1 MANNS
6 KFTPSAEPLW
16 KSIIVKSKLPEE
28 LSCLH
33 ELSRNIWWVWNY
45 EATELFET
53 IDSEL
58 WASVEKNPILLLE
71 RVSYS
76 RLCELAKD
84 GNFVA
89 RLNGVYSKF
98 KTYLKQPFA
107 YAPSIAYF
115 SMEYGL
121 SNILKIYSGGLGIL
135 AGDYLKE
142 ASDSRVNMTAVG
154 LLYRYG
160 YFKQT
165 LSING
170 EQQAIYEPQEFQ
182 SLPIDEVRTE
192 DGKLLFI
199 PINFPGRQVQLKV
212 WRVNV
217 GRISLYLLDA
227 DHALNN
233 AEDRTITH
241 TLYGGDWENRL
252 KQEIILGM
260 GGVRLL
266 NTLGVQ
272 ADVYHCNEGH
282 AALLNIQR
290 LIDYTDKGLNFN
302 EALEV
307 VKASSL
313 FTTHTPVPAG
323 HDKFTADLI
332 GKYLGH
338 TPDLL
343 GISWDEFFY
352 LGQENDGK
360 FSMSVLA
367 ARTSQEMNGVS
378 WLHGEVSKDMFKHLW
393 PGFSSDEL
401 HINYVTNG
409 VHYGTWTA
417 SEMQRFYDKNLD
429 NDLLKDVSNHSYWEK
444 IQSVDDASIWNV
456 RKQLKKKLFDYIRT
470 RQVST
475 LYASDDPSR
484 TLDILEGIKPNAL
497 TIGFARRFAT
507 YKRAHLLFSD
517 LNRLSKIVNN
527 PKCPV
532 QFIFAGKAH
541 PADGG
546 GQALIK
552 NIVEISHRPEF
563 IGKIIFLENYDME
576 LAHRLVSG
584 VDVWLNTPTRPLE
597 ASGTSGQK
605 AELNGVLNFSV
616 LDGWWYEGYK
626 PGAGWALT
634 DKQTYQE
641 TKYQDELDASTI
653 YYMLEHE
660 IIPLYYDQTDEI
672 PKKWIQCI
680 KNSLNHI
687 APEFTTKRMITD
699 YLNRF
704 YIPQEKRA
712 SQLKADDF
720 KAAKDLTVWKQKVR
734 NVWDKIEI
742 VNVDMPDI
750 AKEELGI
757 GQIYPISITI
767 DKVDPD
773 IDLGLEMVM
782 VSSGTDDKNT
792 KVVHAEPFTVAE
804 TNGSQVTYKLSL
816 SLNYPGVFRFG
827 LRIFPSNAILPNK
840 QDFPLLKWI

>member
-1 MANNS
+1 MEIKNN
-6 KFTPSAEPLW
+6 FAPSAEPLW

-28 LSCLH
+28 LATLH
-33 ELSRNIWWVWNY
+33 ELSRNIWWSWNY
-45 EATELFET
+45 EVTDLFDE
-53 IDSEL
+53 IDHDL
-58 WASVEKNPILLLE
+58 WESVEKNPILLLE
-71 RVSYS
+71 RVPYT
-76 RLCELAKD
+76 RLNELAKD
-84 GNFVA
+84 SVFVGK
-89 RLNGVYSKF
+89 LNKIYAKF
-98 KTYLKQPFA
+98 KDYLAQPFA
-107 YAPSIAYF
+107 YKPSIAYF
-115 SMEYGL
+115 SMEYGMT
-121 SNILKIYSGGLGIL
+121 NVLKIYSGGLGIL

-160 YFKQT
+160 YFKQS

-170 EQQAIYEPQEFQ
+170 EQQAIYEAQEFQ
-182 SLPIDEVRTE
+182 SLPIDEVRTA
-192 DGKLLFI
+192 DGQLLYI

-217 GRISLYLLDA
+217 GRVSLYLLDS
-227 DHALNN
+227 DHPLNSP
-233 AEDRTITH
+233 EDRTITH
-241 TLYGGDWENRL
+241 ALYGGDWENRM
-252 KQEIILGM
+252 KQEMILGM

-266 NTLGVQ
+266 NALGIT

-282 AALLNIQR
+282 AALLNVQR
-290 LIDYTDKGLNFN
+290 LIDYTDNGLTFH
-302 EALEV
+302 EALEA
-307 VKASSL
+307 VKVSSL

-323 HDKFTADLI
+323 HDKFDKDLV
-332 GKYLGH
+332 GRYLGH
-338 TPDLL
+338 IPELL
-343 GISWDEFFY
+343 GITWDEFWH
-352 LGQENDGK
+352 LGEENDGK

-378 WLHGEVSKDMFKHLW
+378 WLHGEVSKDMFAHLW
-393 PGFSSDEL
+393 PGFTSDEL
-401 HINYVTNG
+401 HVSYVTNG

-417 SEMQRFYDKNLD
+417 SEMQKFNDKFLSP
-429 NDLLKDVSNHSYWEK
+429 DLAKDYSNKSYWES
-444 IQSVDDASIWNV
+444 IQSVDDKEIWNV
-456 RKQLKKKLFDYIRT
+456 RMALKNKLMAYIRD
-470 RQVST
+470 RKLDT
-475 LYASDDPSR
+475 LYATDDPSR
-484 TLDILEGIKPNAL
+484 TMDIIEGINPNAL

-517 LNRLSKIVNN
+517 LNRLSRILNN
-527 PKCPV
+527 PERPV
-532 QFIFAGKAH
+532 QFVFAGKAH

-626 PGAGWALT
+626 KGAGWALT
-634 DKQTYQE
+634 DKQTY
-641 TKYQDELDASTI
+641 TDAKYQDELDASVI
-653 YYMLEHE
+653 YYLLEHE
-660 IIPLYYDQTDEI
+660 IAPLYYDQKDGI
-672 PKKWIQCI
+672 PHAWIQYI
-680 KNSLNHI
+680 KNSLCQI

-704 YIPQEKRA
+704 YIPLEKRG
-712 SQLKADDF
+712 SELRADNN
-720 KAAKDLTVWKQKVR
+720 KNIKDLTAWKQKVTAI
-734 NVWDKIEI
+734 WDQIMV

-750 AKEELGI
+750 AKEVLGI
-757 GQIYPISITI
+757 GQTYPISVTI
-767 DKVDPD
+767 NKVDPD
-773 IDLGLEMVM
+773 VELGLELVFI
-782 VSSGTDDKNT
+782 SGANEAKT
-792 KVVHAEPFTVAE
+792 KIVHAEPFAVSKRDGAT
-804 TNGSQVTYKLSL
+804 VTYSVSL

-827 LRIFPSNAILPNK
+827 LRIFPTHPLLPNK

>member
-1 MANNS
+1 MEIKTNFA
-6 KFTPSAEPLW
+6 PSAEPLW
-16 KSIIVKSKLPEE
+16 KSIIVKSKLPAE
-28 LSCLH
+28 LACLH
-33 ELSRNIWWVWNY
+33 EISRNIWWVWNY
-45 EATELFET
+45 EATELFNE
-53 IDSEL
+53 IDTDL
-58 WASVEKNPILLLE
+58 WHQVEKNPILLLE

-76 RLCELAKD
+76 RLNELAKD
-84 GNFVA
+84 VEFVS
-89 RLNGVYSKF
+89 RLNGIYAKF
-98 KTYLKQPFA
+98 KSYLDQPFA
-107 YAPSIAYF
+107 YEPSIAYF

-160 YFKQT
+160 YFKQS

-170 EQQAIYEPQEFQ
+170 EQQAIYEAQEFQ
-182 SLPIDEVRTE
+182 SLPIDEVRTS
-192 DGKLLFI
+192 DGKQVYV

-212 WRVNV
+212 WKVNV
-217 GRISLYLLDA
+217 GRITLYLLDA
-227 DHALNN
+227 DHPLNN
-233 AEDRTITH
+233 AEDRTLTH

-266 NTLGVQ
+266 NQLGIQ

-290 LIDYTDKGLNFN
+290 LIDLTDKGLNFR

-307 VKASSL
+307 VRASSL

-323 HDKFTADLI
+323 HDKFDEGLV

-338 TPDLL
+338 APELL
-343 GISWDEFFY
+343 GISWEEFMK
-352 LGQENDGK
+352 LGRENDGK

-367 ARTSQEMNGVS
+367 AYTSQEMNGVS
-378 WLHGEVSKDMFKHLW
+378 WLHGEVTKEMFKHLW
-393 PGFSSDEL
+393 PGFTADEL

-409 VHYGTWTA
+409 VHYGTWTS
-417 SEMQRFYDKNLD
+417 SEMQRFYKKVLD
-429 NDLLKDVSNHSYWEK
+429 PDLLKDVSNHSYWDK
-444 IQSVDDASIWNV
+444 IQSVDDAAIWDV
-456 RKQLKKKLFDYIRT
+456 RRQLKKKLFDYVHDRK
-470 RQVST
+470 VST
-475 LYASDDPSR
+475 LYATNDPSR
-484 TLDILEGIKPNAL
+484 ALDVLEGIKPNAL

-517 LNRLSKIVNN
+517 LERLSKIVNN
-527 PKCPV
+527 PDRPV

-541 PADGG
+541 PADQG
-546 GQALIK
+546 GQNLIK

-626 PGAGWALT
+626 PDAGWALT

-641 TKYQDELDASTI
+641 TAFQDELDASTI

-660 IIPLYYDQTDEI
+660 IIPLYYDQQDEI
-672 PKKWIQCI
+672 PHRWIQYI
-680 KNSLNHI
+680 KNSLCKI

-704 YIPQEKRA
+704 YIPQAKRGA
-712 SQLKADDF
+712 VLKADDF
-720 KAAKDLTVWKQKVR
+720 KVAKDLTAWKGKV
-734 NVWDKIEI
+734 NNIWDKIQVI
-742 VNVDMPDI
+742 NVDMPDI
-750 AKEELGI
+750 AKEQLGI
-757 GQIYPISITI
+757 GQVYPIAVTL

-773 IDLGLEMVM
+773 VELGLELVFA
-782 VSSGTDDKNT
+782 SGADENNMKI
-792 KVVHAEPFTVAE
+792 VHAEPFQIAE
-804 TNGSQVTYKLSL
+804 RNGSKVTYKVSL

-827 LRIFPSNAILPNK
+827 LRIFPSNPLLPHK

>member
-1 MANNS
+1 MEN
-6 KFTPSAEPLW
+6 KQHFTPSAEPLW

-45 EATELFET
+45 EAIELFEV

-71 RVSYS
+71 RVSYT
-76 RLCELAKD
+76 RLSELAKNA
-84 GNFVA
+84 NFVA
-89 RLNGVYSKF
+89 RFNGVYSKF
-98 KTYLKQPFA
+98 KTYLSQPFA
-107 YAPSIAYF
+107 YTPRVAYF
-115 SMEYGL
+115 SMEYGMT
-121 SNILKIYSGGLGIL
+121 NILKIYSGGLGIL

-142 ASDSRVNMTAVG
+142 ASDSRVNMTAIG

-160 YFKQT
+160 YFKQS

-170 EQQAIYEPQEFQ
+170 EQQAIYEAQEFQ
-182 SLPIDEVRTE
+182 SLPIDEVRTP
-192 DGKLLFI
+192 DGKLLYI
-199 PINFPGRQVQLKV
+199 PINFPDRQVQLKV

-227 DHALNN
+227 DHPLNN
-233 AEDRTITH
+233 PADRTITH
-241 TLYGGDWENRL
+241 ALYGGDWENRM

-266 NTLGVQ
+266 NALGIT

-282 AALLNIQR
+282 AALLNVQR
-290 LIDYTDKGLNFN
+290 LIDYTDSGLSFKQ
-302 EALEV
+302 ALEV
-307 VKASSL
+307 VRASSL

-323 HDKFTADLI
+323 HDRFDESLV

-338 TPDLL
+338 APELL
-343 GISWDEFFY
+343 GISWNEFMD
-352 LGQENDGK
+352 LGREGDGR

-378 WLHGEVSKDMFKHLW
+378 WLHGEVSKDMFRYLW
-393 PGFSSDEL
+393 PGFTSDEL
-401 HINYVTNG
+401 HISYVTNG
-409 VHYGTWTA
+409 VHYGTWTS
-417 SEMQRFYDKNLD
+417 SEMQRFNEKYLD
-429 NDLLKDVSNHSYWEK
+429 ADLLKDVSNKSYWEK
-444 IQSVDDASIWNV
+444 IQSVDDAILWDV
-456 RKQLKKKLFDYIRT
+456 RKTLKKKLFNYVRE
-470 RQVST
+470 RKVST
-475 LYASDDPSR
+475 LYATDDPSR
-484 TLDILEGIKPNAL
+484 TLDVIEGLNPNAL

-507 YKRAHLLFSD
+507 YKRAHLLFTD
-517 LNRLSKIVNN
+517 LNRLQRIVNN
-527 PKCPV
+527 PERPV

-541 PADGG
+541 PADKP
-546 GQALIK
+546 GQDLIK

-563 IGKIIFLENYDME
+563 IGKIIFLENYDMD

-626 PGAGWALT
+626 QDAGWALT
-634 DKQTYQE
+634 DKQTYQDNGF
-641 TKYQDELDASTI
+641 QNELDATTI

-660 IIPLYYDQTDEI
+660 IIPLYYDQTNGV
-672 PKKWIQCI
+672 PKRWVQYI
-680 KNSLNHI
+680 KNSLAKI

-704 YIPQEKRA
+704 YLPQEKR
-712 SQLKADDF
+712 SKLLRADDF
-720 KAAKDLTVWKQKVR
+720 KVAKDLTIWKQKVR
-734 NVWDKIEI
+734 DVWDKIQVVD
-742 VNVDMPDI
+742 VNMPDI

-757 GQIYPISITI
+757 GQIYPVSITL

-773 IDLGLEMVM
+773 VEFGLEMVFA
-782 VSSGTDDKNT
+782 SGADESNMKI
-792 KVVHAEPFTVAE
+792 VHAEPLSISE
-804 TNGSQVTYKLSL
+804 RNGSLVTYTVSL

-827 LRIFPSNAILPNK
+827 LRIFPSNPLLPNK

>member
-1 MANNS
+1 MENKTNFA
-6 KFTPSAEPLW
+6 PSTEPLW

-45 EATELFET
+45 EATELFED
-53 IDSEL
+53 IDAEL

-76 RLCELAKD
+76 RLSELAKNA
-84 GNFVA
+84 NFVA

-107 YAPSIAYF
+107 YEPRIAYF
-115 SMEYGL
+115 SMEYGMT
-121 SNILKIYSGGLGIL
+121 NILKIYSGGLGIL

-142 ASDSRVNMTAVG
+142 ASDSRVNMTAIG
-154 LLYRYG
+154 LLYRFG
-160 YFKQT
+160 YFKQS

-170 EQQAIYEPQEFQ
+170 EQQAIYEAQEFQ
-182 SLPIDEVRTE
+182 SLPIDEVRTA
-192 DGKLLFI
+192 DGKLLYI

-217 GRISLYLLDA
+217 GRVALYLLDT
-227 DHALNN
+227 DHPLNS

-241 TLYGGDWENRL
+241 ALYGGDWENRM

-266 NTLGVQ
+266 NALGIES
-272 ADVYHCNEGH
+272 DLYHCNEGH

-290 LIDYTDKGLNFN
+290 LIDLTDKGLDFQQ
-302 EALEV
+302 AMEV
-307 VKASSL
+307 VRASSL

-323 HDKFTADLI
+323 HDKFTDDI
-332 GKYLGH
+332 VGKYLGH
-338 TPDLL
+338 VPELL
-343 GISWDEFFY
+343 GISWDEFY
-352 LGQENDGK
+352 NIGRENDGK

-367 ARTSQEMNGVS
+367 AYTSQEMNGVS
-378 WLHGEVSKDMFKHLW
+378 WLHGEVSKNMFKHLW
-393 PGFSSDEL
+393 PGFTADEL
-401 HINYVTNG
+401 HISYVTNG
-409 VHYGTWTA
+409 VHYGTWCS
-417 SEMQRFYDKNLD
+417 SEMQRFNEKYLD
-429 NDLLKDVSNHSYWEK
+429 ADLQKDVSNKAYWEK
-444 IQSVDDASIWNV
+444 IQSVDDAAVWGV
-456 RKQLKKKLFDYIRT
+456 RRQLKKKLFDYVRN
-470 RQVST
+470 RKFST
-475 LYASDDPSR
+475 LNATNDPSGAI
-484 TLDILEGIKPNAL
+484 DMIEGLNPDAL

-517 LNRLSKIVNN
+517 INRLAKIVNN
-527 PKCPV
+527 PDRPV

-541 PADGG
+541 PADKG
-546 GQALIK
+546 GQDLIK
-552 NIVEISHRPEF
+552 NIVAISQRPEF
-563 IGKIIFLENYDME
+563 VGKIVFLENYDME

-626 PGAGWALT
+626 QEAGWALT
-634 DKQTYQE
+634 DKQTYQDNRF
-641 TKYQDELDASTI
+641 QDELDATTI
-653 YYMLEHE
+653 YYTLEHE
-660 IIPLYYDQTDEI
+660 IIPLYYDQTAGI
-672 PKKWIQCI
+672 PKRWVQYI
-680 KNSLNHI
+680 KNSLCRI

-704 YIPQEKRA
+704 YIPQTKRA
-712 SQLKADDF
+712 TILRADDF
-720 KAAKDLTVWKQKVR
+720 KAAKDLTVWKNKVR
-734 NVWDKIEI
+734 NIWDKIE
-742 VNVDMPDI
+742 VVSVDMPDI
-750 AKEELGI
+750 AKEQLGI
-757 GQIYPISITI
+757 GQVYPISITL

-773 IDLGLEMVM
+773 TELGLEMVFA
-782 VSSGTDDKNT
+782 SGADENNM
-792 KVVHAEPFTVAE
+792 KVVHAEPFSVAKRE
-804 TNGSQVTYKLSL
+804 GSKVTYTVSL

-827 LRIFPSNAILPNK
+827 LRIFPSNPLLPHK

>member
-1 MANNS
+1 MENKRNFA
-6 KFTPSAEPLW
+6 PSAEPLW

-45 EATELFET
+45 EAIELFED

-71 RVSYS
+71 RVSYT
-76 RLCELAKD
+76 RLSELAKNA
-84 GNFVA
+84 NFVA

-107 YAPSIAYF
+107 YTPQIAYF

-121 SNILKIYSGGLGIL
+121 TNILKIYSGGLGIL

-160 YFKQT
+160 YFKQS

-170 EQQAIYEPQEFQ
+170 EQQAIFEAQEFQ
-182 SLPIDEVRTE
+182 SLPLDEVRTS
-192 DGKLLFI
+192 DGKLLYI
-199 PINFPGRQVQLKV
+199 PINFPNRQVQLKV

-227 DHALNN
+227 DHPLNN
-233 AEDRTITH
+233 PEDRTITH
-241 TLYGGDWENRL
+241 SLYGGDWENRM

-266 NTLGVQ
+266 NALGIT

-282 AALLNIQR
+282 AALLNVQR
-290 LIDYTDKGLNFN
+290 LIDYTDAGLSFP

-307 VKASSL
+307 VKATSL

-323 HDKFTADLI
+323 HDKFDEGLV

-338 TPDLL
+338 APELL
-343 GISWDEFFY
+343 GISWNDFME
-352 LGQENDGK
+352 LGRENDGK

-378 WLHGEVSKDMFKHLW
+378 WLHGEVTKDMFKHLW
-393 PGFSSDEL
+393 PGFTADEL

-409 VHYGTWTA
+409 VHYGTWTS
-417 SEMQRFYDKNLD
+417 SEMQRFNEKYLD
-429 NDLLKDVSNHSYWEK
+429 ADLMKDVSNKGYWEK
-444 IQSVDDASIWNV
+444 VQSVDDAVLWDV
-456 RKQLKKKLFDYIRT
+456 RKALKKKLFDYVRE
-470 RQVST
+470 RKVST
-475 LYASDDPSR
+475 LYATDDPSR
-484 TLDILEGIKPNAL
+484 ALDVLEGINPNAL

-527 PKCPV
+527 PEKPV

-541 PADGG
+541 PADKP
-546 GQALIK
+546 GQDLIK
-552 NIVEISHRPEF
+552 MIVEISHRPEF
-563 IGKIIFLENYDME
+563 IGKIIFLENYDMD

-626 PGAGWALT
+626 QEAGWALT
-634 DKQTYQE
+634 DKQTYQDNGF
-641 TKYQDELDASTI
+641 QNELDASTI
-653 YYMLEHE
+653 YYTLEHE
-660 IIPLYYDQTDEI
+660 IIPLYYDQTNGV
-672 PKKWIQCI
+672 PKRWVQYI
-680 KNSLNHI
+680 KNSLNRI

-704 YIPQEKRA
+704 YLPQEKRGKL
-712 SQLKADDF
+712 LKADDF
-720 KAAKDLTVWKQKVR
+720 KLAKDLTTWKQKVR
-734 NVWDKIEI
+734 NVWNKIE
-742 VNVDMPDI
+742 VLDVDMPDI
-750 AKEELGI
+750 AKEQLGI
-757 GQIYPISITI
+757 GQIYPISITL

-773 IDLGLEMVM
+773 VEFGLEMVFA
-782 VSSGTDDKNT
+782 SGADENNM
-792 KVVHAEPFTVAE
+792 KVVHAEPFSIAKRD
-804 TNGSQVTYKLSL
+804 GSKVTYSVSL

-827 LRIFPSNAILPNK
+827 LRIFPSNPLLPNK